1 MNYYFMLLVAFYIL
15 TLYSIK
21 KYGFQKVK
29 TSKKYYI
36 MAFLLLILFLILRS
50 DKVGIDNNN
59 YKSIFQYCHDL
70 NFIDVISYERH
81 EIGYKY
87 YNKIISLIYYNFNFF
102 MIITAILSMIGVYYF
117 IKNNSK
123 NYIYSLLIFI
133 TFNFYGFFFGI
144 YRQVLAISI
153 LLYSLK
159 FVKERQLKKFILTV
173 FIASLFH
180 KTALI
185 FLIVYILPKIK
196 INEILVRIWILLTL
210 LFLITKSLIIQFI
223 LGYIY
228 KPAETTGISGGGYK
242 MLLLLFILSLVC
254 YYYQK
259 DLLKQDKNNIIFINM
274 VFVATMIQCLS
285 TVFGNAYRM
294 TLYFSL
300 AMIIIIPN
308 ILEIMKPKELKRFA
322 VVLMFICL
330 TMYYYYTTTNL
341 INYVPYEFI

>member
-1 MNYYFMLLVAFYIL
+1 MLLVAFYIL
-15 TLYSIK
+15 TLLSIK

-29 TSKKYYI
+29 TSKKYYMTI
-36 MAFLLLILFLILRS
+36 FLLLILFLVLRS

-70 NFIDVISYERH
+70 NFIDVFSYERH

-123 NYIYSLLIFI
+123 NYVYSLLIFI

-153 LLYSLK
+153 LLCSLK

-173 FIASLFH
+173 FLASLFH

-196 INEILVRIWILLTL
+196 INDILVRVWILLTL
-210 LFLITKSLIIQFI
+210 LFLIIKSSIIQFI

-228 KPAETTGISGGGYK
+228 KPAEATGISGGGYK

-259 DLLKQDKNNIIFINM
+259 NLLKQDKNNIIFINM
-274 VFVATMIQCLS
+274 IFVATMIQCLS

-308 ILEIMKPKELKRFA
+308 ILEIIKSKELKRFA
-322 VVLMFICL
+322 VIMMFICL
-330 TMYYYYTTTNL
+330 TVYYYYTTTNL
-341 INYVPYEFI
+341 INYVSYEFI